1 MFVHAKACCVLSLA
15 FLAAGLACAQETPPP
30 EYRVKAAFLWNFAKF
45 IQWPTNAFINDAAPF
60 IIGVLGENPFGDDLE
75 NTVRG
80 KQITTRPIT
89 VKTCRTAAEARECH
103 LLFISTSETNRLTDI
118 FKSLRGSPIL
128 TVGDVEETGK
138 FTEAG
143 GMINFVFEGNK
154 IRFQINDD
162 AAKAENLNISSKLLS
177 LAVTGPSR

>member
-1 MFVHAKACCVLSLA
+1 MFVRAKACCVLSLA

-45 IQWPTNAFINDAAPF
+45 IQWPTNAFTNDAAPF
-60 IIGVLGENPFGDDLE
+60 IIGVLEENPFGDDLE
-75 NTVRG
+75 KTVRG
-80 KQITTRPIT
+80 KQINTRPIT
-89 VKTCRTAAEARECH
+89 VKTFRTAAEARECH
-103 LLFISTSETNRLTDI
+103 MLFISEKNRLAEI
-118 FKSLRGSPIL
+118 FKTLRGAPVL
-128 TVGDVEETGK
+128 TVGETEK
-138 FTEAG
+138 FNETG

-177 LAVTGPSR
+177 LAVPGPSR